1 MEGEV
6 EEEEEVKEEQM
17 YARLDEVRQY
27 LYFCTSNAITFV
39 LATHLEA
46 LTAFCSRWQVGLA
59 W

>member
-1 MEGEV
+1 M
-6 EEEEEVKEEQM
+6 EEEEEVKEERM

-27 LYFCTSNAITFV
+27 LYFRTSNASTFV
-39 LATHLEA
+39 PATHLEA